1 MKVFLITMLLLTAP
15 ATRSDWIALA
25 KGGFIVPSGRTA
37 AEMLTEMNQLL
48 GSNDPVLRDEV
59 AYSAAERWI
68 LRDHRLSPPELRSLL
83 RLWTTNL
90 DDGLGIAGDDR
101 VFKRSF
107 SALSL
112 SLIAAADLSTPFLE
126 PAETQAFFD
135 RMLDYFQ
142 RERDLR
148 GFDPVHGWMHTVAH
162 TSDALKFLARN
173 PKLSAGSDA
182 RLLAAVR
189 AKIDS
194 HDAVFTWGENDRMA
208 LALQSVLRRPD
219 ADASVL
225 RAWTQEWAAAHAALW
240 ANGPQIDRR
249 RFARVENAAQVMRS
263 LYAALAME
271 AAPTPSGEAARAILL
286 AALAT
291 MR

>member
-1 MKVFLITMLLLTAP
+1 MLLLTAP
-15 ATRSDWIALA
+15 TRSDWIALA
-25 KGGFIVPSGRTA
+25 KGGFVVPSGRTA
-37 AEMLTEMNQLL
+37 ADMLTEMNQLL
-48 GSNDPVLRDEV
+48 GSNDPVLRDDV

-68 LRDHRLSPPELRSLL
+68 LRDRRLSPSELRGLL
-83 RLWTTNL
+83 QLWITNL
-90 DDGLGIAGDDR
+90 ADGLGGAGDDR

-112 SLIAAADLSTPFLE
+112 SLIAAAELAAPFLE

-173 PKLSAGSDA
+173 PKLPAGSDL

-208 LALQSVLRRPD
+208 LALQSAVRRPD
-219 ADASVL
+219 ADAAALS
-225 RAWTQEWAAAHAALW
+225 AWTEGWVAAHKELW
-240 ANGPQIDRR
+240 ANGPQVDPR

-263 LYAALAME
+263 LGAALAME
-271 AAPTPSGEAARAILL
+271 AAPTPSGEAARTTLL